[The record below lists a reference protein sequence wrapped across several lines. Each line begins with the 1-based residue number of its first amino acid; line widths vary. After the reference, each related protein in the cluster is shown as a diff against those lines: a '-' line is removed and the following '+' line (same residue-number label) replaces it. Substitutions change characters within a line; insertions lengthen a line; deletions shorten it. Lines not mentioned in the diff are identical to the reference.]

1 MTYRVVALAVVA
13 FALHF
18 AWEMGH
24 ARWFATM
31 NELPFWTATAWC
43 ARAALWDVAISA
55 ASYLAASLVARNTRW
70 IRRRSALPLT
80 VYIALGLIVTIAV
93 ERWALAVGRWRYAAT
108 MPTIAGIG
116 VSPLLQWIVV
126 PLLILAAARL
136 VIPSSRSHR

>member
-18 AWEMGH
+18 VWEMWH

-43 ARAALWDVAISA
+43 ARAALWDVAISSA
-55 ASYLAASLVARNTRW
+55 GYLAAALAARNARW
-70 IRRRSALPLT
+70 IGKPSTLPITIYLVLGLVTTVVVERSALAT
-80 VYIALGLIVTIAV
+80 
-93 ERWALAVGRWRYAAT
+93 GRWRYAPD

-116 VSPLLQWIVV
+116 LSPLLQWALV

-136 VIPSSRSHR
+136 IVPFSRSRR